1 MGAQMLTEE
10 DVLTSILR
18 EPKSDTHVVVLM
30 LRISWYG
37 INQIKLTLDD
47 CNWKHWMEA
56 QKQLQKMIRMEKITS
71 EASEISNT
79 WRRWLGW
86 QGGSFES
93 FSTWTSPS
101 PVGERKD
108 HGRDGRQRQGRVSKG
123 GEQSYKW
130 NRQTKKY
137 EIPLIFDFD
146 PSDTNSLAKSKLMG
160 SFTSLA
166 LFSPLTRALKT
177 PLLTPS
183 TSVTMARAPIAMG
196 TTNKA

>member
-1 MGAQMLTEE
+1 
-10 DVLTSILR
+10 
-18 EPKSDTHVVVLM
+18 
-30 LRISWYG
+30 
-37 INQIKLTLDD
+37 
-47 CNWKHWMEA
+47 MEA

-108 HGRDGRQRQGRVSKG
+108 HGQHARQRQGRVSKE

-130 NRQTKKY
+130 NRQTKNMK
-137 EIPLIFDFD
+137 
-146 PSDTNSLAKSKLMG
+146 SLRTFL
-160 SFTSLA
+160 
-166 LFSPLTRALKT
+166 LTRLIQIRWQRVNWWAVSPVWLFFLLYREPWK
-177 PLLTPS
+177 PLCSPAPPVWQSQEHLLRWERQTRCR
-183 TSVTMARAPIAMG
+183 RASPGWSSKEILR
-196 TTNKA
+196 

>member
-18 EPKSDTHVVVLM
+18 EPKSDTHVVVHM

-56 QKQLQKMIRMEKITS
+56 QKQLQKMVRMEKITS
-71 EASEISNT
+71 EASEMSNT

-93 FSTWTSPS
+93 FSTWISPS

-108 HGRDGRQRQGRVSKG
+108 HGQHARQRQGRVSKE

-130 NRQTKKY
+130 NRQTKNMK
-137 EIPLIFDFD
+137 
-146 PSDTNSLAKSKLMG
+146 SLRTFL
-160 SFTSLA
+160 
-166 LFSPLTRALKT
+166 LTRLIQIRWQRVNWWAVSPVWLFF
-177 PLLTPS
+177 LL
-183 TSVTMARAPIAMG
+183 
-196 TTNKA
+196 